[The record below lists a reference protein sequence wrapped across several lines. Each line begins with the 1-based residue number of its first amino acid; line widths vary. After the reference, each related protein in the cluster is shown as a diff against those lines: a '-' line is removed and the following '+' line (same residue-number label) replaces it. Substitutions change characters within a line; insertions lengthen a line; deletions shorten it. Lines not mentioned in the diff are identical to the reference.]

1 MRVEAQFEASCERLI
16 RSAARRFTV
25 GVTGFEPATSSSR
38 TPRGRASERRLSGR
52 QGDRPR
58 SHSPRRGRVAVLRC
72 CTDLLVRRPSR
83 RFEPLLGFR
92 RIRGE
97 AHPRCSPQASRRTS
111 GPTGS
116 HALHLQRL
124 LTGVPVSTTTGCRVV
139 PVMISTRD
147 HDQSVSSNADVG
159 DGGLCA
165 APDLDRESS
174 NTPCWTVGVKATS
187 YSASSLCLIATEPRV
202 GHRTGDQHPA
212 VHFLATGGEVP
223 ASSLSC

>member
-1 MRVEAQFEASCERLI
+1 MFTARVSPNER
-16 RSAARRFTV
+16 
-25 GVTGFEPATSSSR
+25 
-38 TPRGRASERRLSGR
+38 
-52 QGDRPR
+52 
-58 SHSPRRGRVAVLRC
+58 
-72 CTDLLVRRPSR
+72 TDW
-83 RFEPLLGFR
+83 
-92 RIRGE
+92 I
-97 AHPRCSPQASRRTS
+97 ACSP
-111 GPTGS
+111 PP
-116 HALHLQRL
+116 ALTYR
-124 LTGVPVSTTTGCRVV
+124 STCVDDYWFRVV